1 MTVQE
6 IHTWKVSLTVAEAM
20 VPAAEEALSALGGED
35 HPPTFASFEADEKG
49 YVWTV
54 EAYFFG
60 NAPEEQAIDN
70 ALQPFGAS
78 WVLTPVEDAD
88 WVGQSLRLLAPVRV
102 GRFFVH
108 GHHDAD
114 KIPPFA
120 VPLEIE
126 AGQAFGSGNHETTQC
141 CLAAID
147 WLGGRVAPRLVW
159 DVGCG
164 SGILAIAMAK
174 VWRSAR
180 GIASD
185 IDPIAVRVARQNAGI
200 NHVATI
206 GRPIMPGR
214 IAFITA
220 AGLAAPPVHGSKPD
234 ILVANILLNPLIK
247 LAPAIAAS
255 VKPGGIAVLSG
266 ILEKQEAALL
276 AAYRCQGFSLLKR
289 FRRNGWSAVV
299 VAR

>member
-1 MTVQE
+1 VTVQE

-20 VPAAEEALSALGGED
+20 APAAEEALSALGGED

-54 EAYFFG
+54 EAYYFG

-70 ALQPFGAS
+70 ALQAFGAS
-78 WVLTPVEDAD
+78 WSLTPVEDAD

-108 GHHDAD
+108 GRHDAD

-120 VPLEIE
+120 APLEIE
-126 AGQAFGSGNHETTQC
+126 AGQAFGSGNHETTQS

-147 WLGGRVAPRLVW
+147 WLRDRASPKLVW

-174 VWRSAR
+174 VWRRAR
-180 GIASD
+180 VIASD

-200 NHVATI
+200 NRVAAI
-206 GRPIMPGR
+206 GRPIAPGR

-220 AGLAAPPVHGSKPD
+220 AGLAAPQVAGCKPD
-234 ILVANILLNPLIK
+234 LLVANILLNPLIK

-255 VKPGGIAVLSG
+255 LTPDGVMVLSG
-266 ILEKQEAALL
+266 ILQKQEAALM
-276 AAYRCQGFSLLKR
+276 AAYRGQGFFLLKR
-289 FRRNGWSAVV
+289 FRRNGWSALVLT
-299 VAR
+299 R